1 MRAIALSTPF
11 AVIGILS
18 WRSCFKPE
26 VCWDGKTW
34 KKQAAFL
41 LTQTGR
47 SCFWMSKVL
56 ALFLIWILPLW
67 LPLVSFLK
75 TRCGYQTLKTAVFL
89 ERDPSLWHPKL
100 HYSTNVFSRWWFQI
114 SLIFTSTW
122 GNDPIWLYIVFSD
135 GLKPPPSFGCL
146 IWTIPRE
153 CVEIFEV
160 KVFKP
165 TIKNKNK
172 NIIQM
177 GRNYDKQIPRCS
189 IY

>member
-41 LTQTGR
+41 LTQTGSR
-47 SCFWMSKVL
+47 VSECQKCLHCFWLDL
-56 ALFLIWILPLW
+56 ALVAPVGVF
-67 LPLVSFLK
+67 FLK
-75 TRCGYQTLKTAVFL
+75 PGVVTRHSKQPFFGF
-89 ERDPSLWHPKL
+89 RDPSLWHPKL
-100 HYSTNVFSRWWFQI
+100 PYSTNVFSRWWFQI

-122 GNDPIWLYIVFSD
+122 GNDPIWLYIIFSD

-165 TIKNKNK
+165 TI
-172 NIIQM
+172 
-177 GRNYDKQIPRCS
+177 
-189 IY
+189 